1 VVSLNKSKTIN
12 TAGTRKRAVA
22 RAALKP
28 GKGLVRINY
37 QNLNVFEPEM
47 ARMKLQEPLLLVGDV
62 ANKISVDI
70 KVCGGGTMAQTD
82 AARVA
87 LCRALAEFGGEKV
100 KQTLLTY
107 DRNFLVPDTRRKE
120 ACKPNDS
127 KARAKRQSSKR

>member
-1 VVSLNKSKTIN
+1 MSKTKTIN
-12 TAGTRKRAVA
+12 TSGTRKRAVA
-22 RAALKP
+22 RAALKS

-37 QNLNVFEPEM
+37 QNLNIFQPEL
-47 ARMKLQEPLLLVGDV
+47 ARLKLQEPLILVGDL
-62 ANKISVDI
+62 ADKISVDI
-70 KVCGGGTMAQTD
+70 KVAGGGVMAQVD

-127 KARAKRQSSKR
+127 KARAKRQKSYR